1 MFRFLENNGDFF
13 MMIGSGGAG
22 KEPLILAAI
31 ERCVLQTSQAE
42 NLLESGTAMTA
53 WNSISVRGSRPLC
66 NMPVDCGGGEG
77 GGGDGEA

>member
-31 ERCVLQTSQAE
+31 ERRASLTSQTE
-42 NLLESGTAMTA
+42 NLLETGTAMTA
-53 WNSISVRGSRPLC
+53 CNSISVRGSRPSFYMSV
-66 NMPVDCGGGEG
+66 NCGGGG
-77 GGGDGEA
+77 GGGYWEA